1 MCLFQYIY
9 GHTVRSI
16 RTPNIRKSRFFFQNG
31 VHFEYFLL
39 EFLRKC
45 INLVRCYVGKPQYLL
60 RAAITIQPHQMMNI
74 NSKWLKNE
82 ISLGSHFV

>member
-1 MCLFQYIY
+1 MFISVH

-16 RTPNIRKSRFFFQNG
+16 GTPNIRKSQFFFQNG

-45 INLVRCYVGKPQYLL
+45 INLVPCYVGNPQYLL
-60 RAAITIQPHQMMNI
+60 RAAITIQTHQN
-74 NSKWLKNE
+74 
-82 ISLGSHFV
+82 